1 MNFITDMLIGLSRVM
16 KPYTDEIAFAVAATL
31 LIIYGNDINKG
42 VKKSLKH
49 HPFVMRV
56 LLFILVASIGYGFV
70 AVVITKGMARFFGTL
85 DNRVLGAFIICMFIG
100 MGILA
105 ERKGHI

>member
-1 MNFITDMLIGLSRVM
+1 MNVFTDILTGLSRVLR
-16 KPYTDEIAFAVAATL
+16 PYTDEISFAVAATL

-42 VKKSLKH
+42 VKKSLTH

-56 LLFILVASIGYGFV
+56 FLFILVASVGYGLI
-70 AVVITKGMARFFGTL
+70 AVLITKGMSKFLGTL
-85 DNRVLGAFIICMFIG
+85 DSRVMGAFIICLFIA
-100 MGILA
+100 MGVLA